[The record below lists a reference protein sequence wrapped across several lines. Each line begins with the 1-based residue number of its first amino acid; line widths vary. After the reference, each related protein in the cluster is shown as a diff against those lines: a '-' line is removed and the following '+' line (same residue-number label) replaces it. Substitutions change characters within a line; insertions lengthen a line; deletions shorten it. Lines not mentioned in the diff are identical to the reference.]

1 MAMIVAGIIFSLVR
15 GLRAAPCPA
24 DAVAVD
30 LPSNSGVYRLI
41 DALNCTGP
49 GVYNVSVHG
58 RLEIERKI
66 NISEQKIVNITGSAD
81 DDFKSTSNPSGY
93 TVVSA
98 VHTTGMFSVSNGST
112 LIITRLTLEGGSSVE
127 GGTV

>member
-1 MAMIVAGIIFSLVR
+1 M
-15 GLRAAPCPA
+15 
-24 DAVAVD
+24 
-30 LPSNSGVYRLI
+30 
-41 DALNCTGP
+41 
-49 GVYNVSVHG
+49 
-58 RLEIERKI
+58 
-66 NISEQKIVNITGSAD
+66 NITGSAD

-127 GGTV
+127 GGAVAVKS